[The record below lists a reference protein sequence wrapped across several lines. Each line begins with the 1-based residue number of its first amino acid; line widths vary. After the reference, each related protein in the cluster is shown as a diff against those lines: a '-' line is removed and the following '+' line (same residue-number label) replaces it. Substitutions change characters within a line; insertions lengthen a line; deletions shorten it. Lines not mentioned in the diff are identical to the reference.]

1 MPIESAR
8 AEHLEKNGKS
18 AFTYLSLPKAVLR
31 FRQGVGRLIR
41 SKNDK
46 GVIIIL
52 DNRIVRKNYGKSF
65 LNVLPEQTKIKG
77 DSTDIAFKIASWLN
91 KPQ

>member
-1 MPIESAR
+1 M
-8 AEHLEKNGKS
+8 EKNGKS

-52 DNRIVRKNYGKSF
+52 DNRIVRKNYGKRF
-65 LNVLPEQTKIKG
+65 LNVLPEPTKIKG